1 MMLQQL
7 GIKDELKPWN
17 WLQELST
24 GLLFDDMSIAM
35 SMGVIC
41 IKDPKVHAIHDMD

>member
-1 MMLQQL
+1 MVLQQL
-7 GIKDELKPWN
+7 GIKDKLKPWN

-41 IKDPKVHAIHDMD
+41 VKDPKVHAMHDID